1 MSVLEDRSITIFEAL
16 QNIKSGRYVMLVF
29 QRQYV
34 WSM

>member
-16 QNIKSGRYVMLVF
+16 QNIKSGRYVMPAF